1 MLYEAR
7 FYYKVSEA
15 LAESASQTCR
25 QLMHLD

>member
-15 LAESASQTCR
+15 LAESASQTC